1 MSKTEQTFNNHE
13 QGNSSLGVVRRS
25 FLGAKYLYLDE
36 KTRVRYG
43 FSFAHLGTTYTLQ
56 RKGIFW
62 NEVAWTYPSTH
73 IGEKLERIIEYLKW
87 YEEDKKQPKTE
98 YLF

>member
-1 MSKTEQTFNNHE
+1 MQETNNFSQNPPLQQT
-13 QGNSSLGVVRRS
+13 LVRRS
-25 FLGAKYLYLDE
+25 FFGVKYLYLNE

-43 FSFAHLGTTYTLQ
+43 FTFAHLGTTYTLQ

-73 IGEKLERIIEYLKW
+73 IGQQLNDIIEYLKW
-87 YEEDKKQPKTE
+87 YEQDKEQDKTE
-98 YLF
+98 CLF

>member
-1 MSKTEQTFNNHE
+1 MNTDKTSI
-13 QGNSSLGVVRRS
+13 GNESQPSCLGVVRRS
-25 FLGAKYLYLDE
+25 FFGAKYLYLDN

-43 FSFAHLGTTYTLQ
+43 FTLAHLGTTYTLQ

-73 IGEKLERIIEYLKW
+73 IGKKLEAIVEYLKW
-87 YEEDKKQPKTE
+87 YEKDIKQQKTE
-98 YLF
+98 CLF